1 MTLKMKPDAY
11 ARQDVR
17 KSGKGEASKGVH
29 TFGNT
34 DLRVHSDDSQ
44 ESTVLSSFIPL
55 VPESPL
61 KSKDI

>member
-1 MTLKMKPDAY
+1 MTIKMKPTTF

-17 KSGKGEASKGVH
+17 KSGKGEACKGVH

-34 DLRVHSDDSQ
+34 DLTVHSYDSQ
-44 ESTVLSSFIPL
+44 ESTLLSSFIPL

>member
-1 MTLKMKPDAY
+1 MTIKMKSNIY

-34 DLRVHSDDSQ
+34 DLTVHSYDSQ
-44 ESTVLSSFIPL
+44 ESTLLSSFIPL

>member
-1 MTLKMKPDAY
+1 MTLKIKPNTY
-11 ARQDVR
+11 ARQDVKKSR
-17 KSGKGEASKGVH
+17 KGQARKG

-34 DLRVHSDDSQ
+34 DLIVLSYDSQ
-44 ESTVLSSFIPL
+44 ESTLLSSFIPL